1 MAPGSKKSVAWEF
14 FSKTDDNTKVVCK
27 LCSCQYK
34 FSGNTTTLVNHLKK
48 KHIIPYSET
57 VGANLPRN
65 ECVSSERE
73 VLRID
78 LPMPSVSGVCV
89 SENQEENNT
98 VSGSV
103 REPPQPPPKRARQM
117 RLTAPYKINQKA
129 GDEALLGLITVDMQP
144 LQIVENEGFITYSK
158 KLNPDYVLPSRKKLT
173 QMLEEKYNICSSEI
187 KQKLQDVEYIA
198 LTTDIWSSDS
208 QKSYISV
215 TAHFI
220 QSSKLQSLV
229 ISTSELA
236 DQHTSLNIANAL
248 QTILTEWNIFDKI
261 VTIVTDNA
269 SSMKKAVKD
278 FLNKRNHFCV
288 AHTINLA
295 VKDCIQTE
303 SEAFPHLKNGA
314 VLEVISKSR
323 AIVTHFKQSI
333 KSSNA
338 LREMQSQM
346 NLDVIK
352 LKQDVQTRWNSS
364 FYMLQRL
371 LRTKVP
377 LSATL
382 PLLTSPPPS
391 LNAEDW
397 LIIEDCVAL
406 LQPME
411 KVTSV
416 LSGESY
422 PTLSCIIPIVR
433 GLQNSVHNKSPNTE
447 AGRHVQRSLLEVIDR
462 RLSVY
467 ESNRTAAKATLLD
480 PRFKKKGFG
489 VESNAENAVKFVL
502 EELAQYLAQ
511 HRPVQEENR
520 LLTVSTVQTS
530 TDDEIW
536 DFFDKKLSETVTQQT
551 PISSASLVLKQYLDL
566 PYLDRKQNPLQFW
579 EQRKHI
585 FPTLYRI
592 AFKYLCIPASSV
604 PSERLFSKAGLVTNQ
619 RRNRLKPKKLDQIL
633 FLNSYCS
640 EKGKS

>member
-1 MAPGSKKSVAWEF
+1 MPDYSNRG
-14 FSKTDDNTKVVCK
+14 KTSDGQLELSN
-27 LCSCQYK
+27 
-34 FSGNTTTLVNHLKK
+34 SGNSSQTVNESARVNISATRVEPK
-48 KHIIPYSET
+48 SARGGERGGEA
-57 VGANLPRN
+57 VGVVANLPRPRN
-65 ECVSSERE
+65 DFASSSDR
-73 VLRID
+73 D
-78 LPMPSVSGVCV
+78 GLPMPSVSGVSV
-89 SENQEENNT
+89 TENREENNT
-98 VSGSV
+98 VGGSST
-103 REPPQPPPKRARQM
+103 EPLQPPPKRARQM
-117 RLTAPYKINQKA
+117 RLTAPYRIIQKA
-129 GDEALLGLITVDMQP
+129 GDEALLDLITIDMQP
-144 LQIVENEGFITYSK
+144 LQIVENEGFIAYSK

-173 QMLEEKYNICSSEI
+173 EMMEEKYNICSSEA
-187 KQKLQDVEYIA
+187 KQKLQSVEYIA
-198 LTTDIWSSDS
+198 LTTDIWTSDS

-220 QSSKLQSLV
+220 ENSKLQSL
-229 ISTSELA
+229 IIATSELA

-248 QTILTEWNIFDKI
+248 RNILNEWNIFEKI

-269 SSMKKAVKD
+269 SSMKKAIKD

-295 VKDCIQTE
+295 VKDCIQAE
-303 SEAFPHLKNGA
+303 SDVYPHLKNSD
-314 VLEVISKSR
+314 VINVISKSR
-323 AIVTHFKQSI
+323 AIVTHFKQST

-338 LREMQSQM
+338 LREMQTQM
-346 NLDVIK
+346 NLEIIK
-352 LKQDVQTRWNSS
+352 LKQDVQTRWNST

-371 LRTKVP
+371 LRAKVP

-391 LNAEDW
+391 LNSEDW

-433 GLQNSVHNKSPNTE
+433 GLQSSIQNKSPKTE

-502 EELAQYLAQ
+502 EECAQYLAQ
-511 HRPVQEENR
+511 DQPLEKENQ
-520 LLTVSTVQTS
+520 LPTTSTAQTS

-536 DFFDKKLSETVTQQT
+536 DFLDK
-551 PISSASLVLKQYLDL
+551 
-566 PYLDRKQNPLQFW
+566 N
-579 EQRKHI
+579 
-585 FPTLYRI
+585 
-592 AFKYLCIPASSV
+592 
-604 PSERLFSKAGLVTNQ
+604 
-619 RRNRLKPKKLDQIL
+619 
-633 FLNSYCS
+633 
-640 EKGKS
+640 

>member
-1 MAPGSKKSVAWEF
+1 MSPGNKRSVAWEF
-14 FSKTDDNTKVVCK
+14 FSKTENGTKVVCK
-27 LCSCQYK
+27 LCSCEYK
-34 FSGNTTTLVNHLKK
+34 YSGNTTTLVNHLKR
-48 KHIIPYSET
+48 KHIIQYSET

-65 ECVSSERE
+65 ECASSERE
-73 VLRID
+73 VSRIN
-78 LPMPSVSGVCV
+78 LPMPSLSSVCV
-89 SENQEENNT
+89 SENREENNT
-98 VSGSV
+98 VVGSV
-103 REPPQPPPKRARQM
+103 PEPLQPPPKRARQM

-129 GDEALLGLITVDMQP
+129 CDEALLDLITIDMQP
-144 LQIVENEGFITYSK
+144 LQIVENEGFIKYSK
-158 KLNPDYVLPSRKKLT
+158 KLNPDYVLPSRKKIS
-173 QMLEEKYNICSSEI
+173 QMLEDKYNICSSEI
-187 KQKLQDVEYIA
+187 KQKLQDVEHIA

-220 QSSKLQSLV
+220 QNSKLQSLV
-229 ISTSELA
+229 ILTSELA

-248 QTILTEWNIFDKI
+248 RAILTEWNIFDKI

-288 AHTINLA
+288 AHTINLV

-303 SEAFPHLKNGA
+303 NDAFPHLKNGV
-314 VLEVISKSR
+314 VLEVIAKSR

-333 KSSNA
+333 KSCNA
-338 LREMQSQM
+338 LREMQTQM

-397 LIIEDCVAL
+397 LVIEDCVAL
-406 LQPME
+406 LEPME
-411 KVTSV
+411 KITSV

-422 PTLSCIIPIVR
+422 PTLSSIIPIVR
-433 GLQNSVHNKSPNTE
+433 GIQNAIQNKCPKTE
-447 AGRHVQRSLLEVIDR
+447 PGSHVQRSLLEVIDR

-489 VESNAENAVKFVL
+489 VDSNADNAVKFVI

-511 HRPVQEENR
+511 HRPAEEENR
-520 LLTVSTVQTS
+520 PTAPTAQTS
-530 TDDEIW
+530 TDDNYDEIW
-536 DFFDKKLSETVTQQT
+536 DFFDKKVSEAVSTQT
-551 PISSASLVLKQYLDL
+551 PISSASMVVKQYLDL
-566 PYLDRKQNPLQFW
+566 PYLDRKQNPIEFW

-640 EKGKS
+640 SK